1 MESAAIMS
9 AAQMHNY
16 KEFEDVPRAT
26 ERFISDFEKFIARL
40 ENVNNVLHH
49 VRSHLFGPFPS
60 KGREDLEKDAVEGQF
75 DKMQLRLQLAYQ
87 LIDAIEE
94 HAQTLDRC
102 A

>member
-9 AAQMHNY
+9 AAQMH
-16 KEFEDVPRAT
+16 
-26 ERFISDFEKFIARL
+26 I
-40 ENVNNVLHH
+40 
-49 VRSHLFGPFPS
+49 GPFPS